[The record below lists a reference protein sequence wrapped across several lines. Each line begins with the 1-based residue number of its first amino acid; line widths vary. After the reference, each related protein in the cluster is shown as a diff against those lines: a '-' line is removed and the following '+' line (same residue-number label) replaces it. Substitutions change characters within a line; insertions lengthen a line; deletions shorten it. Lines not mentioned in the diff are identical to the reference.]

1 MPAQHAS
8 GLREIGS
15 APHLRSI
22 LETVPDAMVIID
34 DTGRILSFSKAAER
48 LFGFA
53 EAELLGEN
61 VSTLMPSPDRERHDG
76 YLERY
81 LKTGE
86 KRIIGI
92 GRLVTGRRRDGTTFP
107 MELAVGEA
115 IIGGERVFT
124 GFIRDLTERQ
134 DYEKRLHTVQ
144 AELAHVSRVTA
155 MGTLA
160 TSIAHELNQP
170 LTAIANYVETASTL
184 LADPSEEIV
193 GLIREALDEC
203 AKEAVRAGQIVRRL
217 RDYISRGE
225 TDRQVFSLAR
235 LVNEASALAF
245 VGAGSQSVD
254 LTVKIAENDRVLVDR
269 VQIQQVILNLIR
281 NAIEAMHDLP
291 HGRLTISAVRR
302 EPGFIEVIVSDSGPG
317 LAPEIAANLFAPFNS
332 TKATGMGVGLSISRT
347 IVEAHEGRI
356 WADSSPYGGTSFHFT
371 LPDAAG
377 DEIEGQAPRT
387 PSGTE

>member
-8 GLREIGS
+8 ELREVGS
-15 APHLRSI
+15 ADHLRSI
-22 LETVPDAMVIID
+22 LETIPDAMVIID
-34 DTGRILSFSKAAER
+34 EKGRIISFSKAAER

-53 EAELLGEN
+53 EAELVGEN

-107 MELAVGEA
+107 MELAVGETR
-115 IIGGERVFT
+115 IGNERVFT

-144 AELAHVSRVTA
+144 AELAHVSRVSA

-170 LTAIANYVETASTL
+170 LTAIANYVETASAM
-184 LADPSEEIV
+184 LAGGPDERMV
-193 GLIREALDEC
+193 DMIREALDEC

-225 TDRQVFSLAR
+225 TERQVVSLAR

-245 VGAGSQSVD
+245 VGAGTQSVD
-254 LTVKIAENDRVLVDR
+254 LTVKIAGDDLVMVDR

-281 NAIEAMHDLP
+281 NAVEAMQHLA
-291 HGRLTISAVRR
+291 HGRLIISAIRR

-317 LAPEIAANLFAPFNS
+317 LAPEIAARPFTPFHS

-356 WADSSPYGGTSFHFT
+356 WVDESPCGGASFHFT
-371 LPDAAG
+371 LPDAAVPE
-377 DEIEGQAPRT
+377 DT
-387 PSGTE
+387 DV

>member
-8 GLREIGS
+8 ELREVGS
-15 APHLRSI
+15 ASHLRSI

-34 DTGRILSFSKAAER
+34 AKGRILSFSKAAER

-53 EAELLGEN
+53 EAELVGEN

-107 MELAVGEA
+107 MELSVGEA
-115 IIGGERVFT
+115 TIGDERVFT

-134 DYEKRLHTVQ
+134 EYEKRLHTVQ

-170 LTAIANYVETASTL
+170 LTAIANYVETASTM
-184 LADPSEEIV
+184 LADNPDSDAIASV
-193 GLIREALDEC
+193 RWALDEC
-203 AKEAVRAGQIVRRL
+203 ANEAVRAGQIVRRL

-225 TDRQVFSLAR
+225 TERQVVSLAR

-245 VGAGSQSVD
+245 VGAGTQTVD
-254 LTVKIAENDRVLVDR
+254 LTVNIAERDLVLVDR
-269 VQIQQVILNLIR
+269 VQIQQVLLNLIR
-281 NAIEAMHDLP
+281 NAVEAMQDLP

-302 EPGFIEVIVSDSGPG
+302 ESGFIEVIVSDSGPG
-317 LAPEIAANLFAPFNS
+317 LAPEIADNLFAPFHS

-356 WADSSPYGGTSFHFT
+356 WADPSPYGGMSFHFT
-371 LPDAAG
+371 LPDAQE
-377 DEIEGQAPRT
+377 DEQ
-387 PSGTE
+387 S

>member
-8 GLREIGS
+8 ELREVGS
-15 APHLRSI
+15 ADHLRSI
-22 LETVPDAMVIID
+22 LETVPDAMVIINEK
-34 DTGRILSFSKAAER
+34 GRIISFSKAAER

-53 EAELLGEN
+53 EAELIGEN

-81 LKTGE
+81 LKTGQ

-107 MELAVGEA
+107 MELSVGETR
-115 IIGGERVFT
+115 IGDERVFT
-124 GFIRDLTERQ
+124 GFIHDLTERQ

-170 LTAIANYVETASTL
+170 LTAIANYVETASAMLTGD
-184 LADPSEEIV
+184 ADEGTV
-193 GLIREALDEC
+193 AMIREALDEC
-203 AKEAVRAGQIVRRL
+203 ANEAVRAGQIVRRL

-225 TDRQVFSLAR
+225 TERQVVSLAR

-245 VGAGSQSVD
+245 VGAGAQTVD
-254 LTVKIAENDRVLVDR
+254 LTMKIGADDMVLVDR

-281 NAIEAMHDLP
+281 NAVEAMQDQRHR
-291 HGRLTISAVRR
+291 RLTISTIRR
-302 EPGFIEVIVSDSGPG
+302 EPGLIEVIVSDSGPG
-317 LAPEIAANLFAPFNS
+317 LAPEIADNPFAPFHS

-347 IVEAHEGRI
+347 IIEAHEGHI
-356 WADSSPYGGTSFHFT
+356 WADESPYGGTSFHFT
-371 LPDAAG
+371 LPDAT
-377 DEIEGQAPRT
+377 APEEAA
-387 PSGTE
+387 PEEKIG

>member
-8 GLREIGS
+8 ELREVGS
-15 APHLRSI
+15 ASHLRSI
-22 LETVPDAMVIID
+22 LETVPDAMVII
-34 DTGRILSFSKAAER
+34 TAKGRILSFSKAAER

-53 EAELLGEN
+53 EAELVGEN

-107 MELAVGEA
+107 MELSVGEA
-115 IIGGERVFT
+115 TIGDERVFT

-134 DYEKRLHTVQ
+134 EYEKRLHTVQ

-170 LTAIANYVETASTL
+170 LTAIANYVETASTM
-184 LADPSEEIV
+184 LAGDRDEEAV
-193 GLIREALDEC
+193 ASIRWALDEC
-203 AKEAVRAGQIVRRL
+203 ANEAVRAGQIVRRL

-225 TDRQVFSLAR
+225 TERQVVSLAR

-245 VGAGSQSVD
+245 VGSGTQSVD
-254 LTVKIAENDRVLVDR
+254 LTVNIAEGDLVLVDR
-269 VQIQQVILNLIR
+269 VQIQQVLLNLIR

-302 EPGFIEVIVSDSGPG
+302 DPGFLEVIVSDSGPG
-317 LAPEIAANLFAPFNS
+317 LAPEIADNLFAPFHS

-347 IVEAHEGRI
+347 IVEGHEGRI
-356 WADSSPYGGTSFHFT
+356 WADASPYGGMSFHFT
-371 LPDAAG
+371 LPDAQ
-377 DEIEGQAPRT
+377 DEGQ
-387 PSGTE
+387 G

>member
-1 MPAQHAS
+1 MPAQHPS
-8 GLREIGS
+8 ELRDLGS
-15 APHLRSI
+15 ANHLRSI

-34 DTGRILSFSKAAER
+34 DQGRIISFSKAAER

-53 EAELLGEN
+53 EAELVGEN

-76 YLERY
+76 YLARY
-81 LKTGE
+81 LTTGE

-107 MELAVGEA
+107 MELSVGEA
-115 IIGGERVFT
+115 TIGEERVFT

-144 AELAHVSRVTA
+144 AELAHVSRVSA

-170 LTAIANYVETASTL
+170 LTAIANYVETASTML
-184 LADPSEEIV
+184 TEDIEAPTISM
-193 GLIREALDEC
+193 IREALDEC

-225 TDRQVFSLAR
+225 TERQVVSLAR

-254 LTVKIAENDRVLVDR
+254 LTVKIGERDLVLVDR
-269 VQIQQVILNLIR
+269 VQIQQVLLNLIR
-281 NAIEAMHDLP
+281 NAVEAMQDLP
-291 HGRLTISAVRR
+291 HGRLTISAIRR

-317 LAPEIAANLFAPFNS
+317 LAPEISENLFTPFHS

-356 WADSSPYGGTSFHFT
+356 WADASPYGGTSFHFT
-371 LPDAAG
+371 LPDADG
-377 DEIEGQAPRT
+377 EDP
-387 PSGTE
+387 

>member
-8 GLREIGS
+8 ELREVGS
-15 APHLRSI
+15 ASHLRSI

-34 DTGRILSFSKAAER
+34 AKGRILSFSKAAER

-53 EAELLGEN
+53 EAELVGEN

-107 MELAVGEA
+107 MELSVGEA
-115 IIGGERVFT
+115 TIGDERVFT

-134 DYEKRLHTVQ
+134 EYEKRLHTVQ

-170 LTAIANYVETASTL
+170 LTAIANYVETASTM
-184 LADPSEEIV
+184 LADNPDSDAIASV
-193 GLIREALDEC
+193 RWALDEC
-203 AKEAVRAGQIVRRL
+203 ANEAVWAGQIVRRL

-225 TDRQVFSLAR
+225 TERQVVSLAR

-245 VGAGSQSVD
+245 VGAGTQTVD
-254 LTVKIAENDRVLVDR
+254 LTVNIAERDLVLVDR
-269 VQIQQVILNLIR
+269 VQIQQVLLNLIR
-281 NAIEAMHDLP
+281 NAVEAMQDLP

-302 EPGFIEVIVSDSGPG
+302 ESGFIEVIVSDSGPG
-317 LAPEIAANLFAPFNS
+317 LAPEIADNLFAPFHS

-356 WADSSPYGGTSFHFT
+356 WADPSPYGGMSFHFT
-371 LPDAAG
+371 LPYAQE
-377 DEIEGQAPRT
+377 DEQ
-387 PSGTE
+387 S

>member
-8 GLREIGS
+8 ELREVGS
-15 APHLRSI
+15 ASHLRSI

-34 DTGRILSFSKAAER
+34 AKGRILSFSKAAER

-53 EAELLGEN
+53 EAELVGEN

-107 MELAVGEA
+107 MELSVGEA
-115 IIGGERVFT
+115 TIGDERVFT

-134 DYEKRLHTVQ
+134 EYEKRLHTVQ

-170 LTAIANYVETASTL
+170 LTAIANYVETASTM
-184 LADPSEEIV
+184 LADNPDSDAIASV
-193 GLIREALDEC
+193 RWALDEC
-203 AKEAVRAGQIVRRL
+203 ANEAVRAGQIVRRL

-225 TDRQVFSLAR
+225 TERQVVSLAR

-245 VGAGSQSVD
+245 VGAGTQTVD
-254 LTVKIAENDRVLVDR
+254 LTVNIAERDLVLVDR
-269 VQIQQVILNLIR
+269 VQIQQVLLNLIR
-281 NAIEAMHDLP
+281 NAVEAMQDLP

-302 EPGFIEVIVSDSGPG
+302 ESGFIEVIVSDSGPG
-317 LAPEIAANLFAPFNS
+317 LAPEIADHLFAPFHS

-356 WADSSPYGGTSFHFT
+356 WADPSPYGGMSFHFT
-371 LPDAAG
+371 LPYAQE
-377 DEIEGQAPRT
+377 DEK
-387 PSGTE
+387 S

>member
-8 GLREIGS
+8 ELREVGS
-15 APHLRSI
+15 ASHLRSI
-22 LETVPDAMVIID
+22 LETVPDAMVII
-34 DTGRILSFSKAAER
+34 TEKGSILSFSKAAER

-53 EAELLGEN
+53 EAELVGEN

-81 LKTGE
+81 LRTGE

-107 MELAVGEA
+107 MELSVGEA
-115 IIGGERVFT
+115 TIGDERIFT

-134 DYEKRLHTVQ
+134 EYEKRLHTVQ

-170 LTAIANYVETASTL
+170 LTAIANYVETASSM
-184 LADPSEEIV
+184 LAGNPDEETIAS
-193 GLIREALDEC
+193 IRWALDEC
-203 AKEAVRAGQIVRRL
+203 ANEAVRAGQIVRRL

-225 TDRQVFSLAR
+225 TERQVVSLAR

-245 VGAGSQSVD
+245 VGAGTQTVD
-254 LTVKIAENDRVLVDR
+254 LTVNIAEGDLVLVDR
-269 VQIQQVILNLIR
+269 VQIQQVLLNLIR
-281 NAIEAMHDLP
+281 NAVEAMQDLP

-302 EPGFIEVIVSDSGPG
+302 ESGFIEVIVSDSGPG
-317 LAPEIAANLFAPFNS
+317 LAPEIADNLFAPFQS

-356 WADSSPYGGTSFHFT
+356 WADPSPYGGMSFHFT
-371 LPDAAG
+371 LPDAQE
-377 DEIEGQAPRT
+377 DEQ
-387 PSGTE
+387 S

>member
-8 GLREIGS
+8 DLREMGS
-15 APHLRSI
+15 AAHLRSI

-34 DTGRILSFSKAAER
+34 AQGHILSFSKAAER

-53 EAELLGEN
+53 EAELVGEN
-61 VSTLMPSPDRERHDG
+61 VSTLMPSPDRERHDS

-107 MELAVGEA
+107 MELSVGEA
-115 IIGGERVFT
+115 TIGDERVFT

-170 LTAIANYVETASTL
+170 LTAIANYVETASTM
-184 LADPSEEIV
+184 LADDRSDLTISM
-193 GLIREALDEC
+193 IREALDEC

-225 TDRQVFSLAR
+225 TERQVFSLAR

-245 VGAGSQSVD
+245 VGSGSQTVD
-254 LTVKIAENDRVLVDR
+254 LTVSIGEDDLVLVDR
-269 VQIQQVILNLIR
+269 VQIQQVLLNLIR
-281 NAIEAMHDLP
+281 NAVEAMQDLP
-291 HGRLTISAVRR
+291 HGRLTIRTIHR
-302 EPGFIEVIVSDSGPG
+302 EPGFTEVIVSDSGPG
-317 LAPEIAANLFAPFNS
+317 LAPEIAANLFAPFQS
-332 TKATGMGVGLSISRT
+332 TKAAGMGVGLSISRT
-347 IVEAHEGRI
+347 IIEAHEGRI

-371 LPDAAG
+371 LPDASG
-377 DEIEGQAPRT
+377 EGAVA
-387 PSGTE
+387 

>member
-8 GLREIGS
+8 DLREMGS
-15 APHLRSI
+15 AAHLRSI

-34 DTGRILSFSKAAER
+34 ARGRIISFSKAAER

-53 EAELLGEN
+53 EAELVGEN

-92 GRLVTGRRRDGTTFP
+92 GRLVTGRRRDGSTFP

-115 IIGGERVFT
+115 TIGDERVFT

-170 LTAIANYVETASTL
+170 LTAIANYVETASTI
-184 LADPSEEIV
+184 LAGDPDEQAV
-193 GLIREALDEC
+193 LMIREALDEC

-225 TDRQVFSLAR
+225 TDRQVFSLTR

-245 VGAGSQSVD
+245 VGSGTQSVD
-254 LTVKIAENDRVLVDR
+254 LTVTIGENDLVLVDR
-269 VQIQQVILNLIR
+269 VQIQQVLLNLIR
-281 NAIEAMHDLP
+281 NAVEAMHDLP
-291 HGRLTISAVRR
+291 HGRLTIKTVRR

-317 LAPEIAANLFAPFNS
+317 LAPEIAANLFAPFQS
-332 TKATGMGVGLSISRT
+332 TKAAGMGVGLSISRT
-347 IVEAHEGRI
+347 IIEAHEGRI
-356 WADSSPYGGTSFHFT
+356 WADASPYGGASFHFT
-371 LPDAAG
+371 LPDATN
-377 DEIEGQAPRT
+377 EGTT
-387 PSGTE
+387 PTDS

>member
-8 GLREIGS
+8 ELRELGS
-15 APHLRSI
+15 ANHLRSI
-22 LETVPDAMVIID
+22 LETVPDAMVVID
-34 DTGRILSFSKAAER
+34 ERGRIISFSKAAER

-81 LKTGE
+81 LTTGE

-92 GRLVTGRRRDGTTFP
+92 GRLVAGRRRDGTTFP
-107 MELAVGEA
+107 MELSVGEA
-115 IIGGERVFT
+115 NLGDERVFT
-124 GFIRDLTERQ
+124 GFVRDLTERQ

-144 AELAHVSRVTA
+144 SELAHVSRVTA

-170 LTAIANYVETASTL
+170 LTAIANYVETASEML
-184 LADPSEEIV
+184 AADPSEPTIA
-193 GLIREALDEC
+193 LIREALEEC

-225 TDRQVFSLAR
+225 TERQIVSLTR
-235 LVNEASALAF
+235 LVSEASALAF
-245 VGAGSQSVD
+245 VGAGTQSVD
-254 LTVKIAENDRVLVDR
+254 LTIRIGADDRVLVDR
-269 VQIQQVILNLIR
+269 VQIQQVLLNLIR
-281 NAIEAMHDLP
+281 NAVEAMHDQP
-291 HGRLTISAVRR
+291 HGRLTISALPR
-302 EPGFIEVIVSDSGPG
+302 ENGFIEVVVSDSGPG
-317 LAPEIAANLFAPFNS
+317 LAPEIAANLFAPFHS

-356 WADSSPYGGTSFHFT
+356 WADGSPYGGTSFHFT
-371 LPDAAG
+371 VPDASADG
-377 DEIEGQAPRT
+377 NTA
-387 PSGTE
+387 

>member
-8 GLREIGS
+8 DLREVGS
-15 APHLRSI
+15 AAHLRSI

-34 DTGRILSFSKAAER
+34 EQGRIISFSKAAER

-81 LKTGE
+81 KTTGE

-92 GRLVTGRRRDGTTFP
+92 GRLVSGRRRDGTTFP
-107 MELAVGEA
+107 MELSVGEA
-115 IIGGERVFT
+115 TIGDERVFT
-124 GFIRDLTERQ
+124 GFVRDLSERQ
-134 DYEKRLHTVQ
+134 EYEKKLHNLQ
-144 AELAHVSRVTA
+144 DELAHVSRVTA

-170 LTAIANYVETASTL
+170 LTAIANYVETASAM
-184 LADPSEEIV
+184 LAEPSDELI
-193 GLIREALDEC
+193 GIIREALDEC

-225 TDRQVFSLAR
+225 TERQVVSLAR

-245 VGAGSQSVD
+245 VSTGSQSID
-254 LTVKIAENDRVLVDR
+254 LTVKIAANDEVLVDR
-269 VQIQQVILNLIR
+269 VQIQQVLLNLIR
-281 NAIEAMHDLP
+281 NAMEAMHEQP
-291 HGRLTISAVRR
+291 HGRLTISAIRR
-302 EPGFIEVIVSDSGPG
+302 EPGYVEMIVSDSGPG
-317 LAPEIAANLFAPFNS
+317 LAPEIAERLFEPFHS
-332 TKATGMGVGLSISRT
+332 TKATGMGVGLSICRT
-347 IVEAHEGRI
+347 IIEAHEGRI
-356 WADSSPYGGTSFHFT
+356 WADGSPLGGTSFHFT
-371 LPDAAG
+371 LPDADGEAQ
-377 DEIEGQAPRT
+377 DA
-387 PSGTE
+387 

>member
-1 MPAQHAS
+1 MPAQQAS
-8 GLREIGS
+8 DLRELGS
-15 APHLRSI
+15 AAHLRSI
-22 LETVPDAMVIID
+22 LETVPDAMVIINEK
-34 DTGRILSFSKAAER
+34 GLILSFSKAAER

-76 YLERY
+76 YLKRY
-81 LKTGE
+81 LTTGE

-107 MELAVGEA
+107 MELSVGEA
-115 IIGGERVFT
+115 TIGDERVFT

-170 LTAIANYVETASTL
+170 LTAIANYVEAASTM
-184 LADPSEEIV
+184 LADDPDEATISM
-193 GLIREALDEC
+193 IREALDEC

-217 RDYISRGE
+217 RDFISRGE
-225 TDRQVFSLAR
+225 TERQVVSLAR

-245 VGAGSQSVD
+245 VGSGSQSVD
-254 LTVKIAENDRVLVDR
+254 LTVTIGEDDLVLVDR
-269 VQIQQVILNLIR
+269 VQIQQVLLNLIR
-281 NAIEAMHDLP
+281 NAVEAMHDLP
-291 HGRLTISAVRR
+291 HGRLTIRAVHR

-317 LAPEIAANLFAPFNS
+317 LAPEIATNLFAPFQS
-332 TKATGMGVGLSISRT
+332 TKAAGMGVGLSISRT
-347 IVEAHEGRI
+347 IIEAHEGRI
-356 WADSSPYGGTSFHFT
+356 WADASPYGGTSFHFT
-371 LPDAAG
+371 LPDAEGEAPG
-377 DEIEGQAPRT
+377 D
-387 PSGTE
+387 